1 MSIAASL
8 KRTMATPPK
17 DSRKVLEGIF
27 GMYFSE

>member
-27 GMYFSE
+27 GMYFPE